1 MHTSLGTCSVSDV
14 SAAQCSVSFWRTFAH
29 NCQHASCPPGEPLH
43 LNLHKQCHHQ
53 RPTICH
59 LNLPWCLKMERNTEW
74 WHSWTCCIH
83 PIRDGLNL
91 ARATHD
97 FAPHRDEF
105 CLVHPKLSTQN
116 SNAIKIKGS
125 DVFQGGFNAINSR
138 KCKDPPDSTDP
149 NFHSTLVHSHLTSAL
164 RFPLTRSLC
173 HSVAVRFECD

>member
-1 MHTSLGTCSVSDV
+1 MIDRSRLAKYILSCLIQLSTTYPRLQVRHWIDSIRRVYMMTPEIRLFFLQLKHSMKWGNTSSITVVSLI
-14 SAAQCSVSFWRTFAH
+14 Q
-29 NCQHASCPPGEPLH
+29 
-43 LNLHKQCHHQ
+43 
-53 RPTICH
+53 
-59 LNLPWCLKMERNTEW
+59 
-74 WHSWTCCIH
+74 

-125 DVFQGGFNAINSR
+125 DVFQGGFNAINGR

-149 NFHSTLVHSHLTSAL
+149 NFHSTLVHSHFTSAL
-164 RFPLTRSLC
+164 RFPLSRSLC
-173 HSVAVRFECD
+173 HSVAVRFGCD